1 TASDGSAKQK
11 VEEIKDIFG
20 SQTRLDKMIDI
31 CKILLKDEV
40 QEVKDNEPFLQEIV
54 ERVKPDVILT
64 DHILVIPS
72 LMCSSI
78 PWVLIMSCNPLS
90 FQCGIDEP
98 KLPPQGLGLPTN
110 GDPKEWSRIRQLLDK
125 SMSDGWTEYNSWL
138 VSKGIPSLPQY
149 KTIRCSPFLNIYIF
163 PEELD
168 YTDIR
173 QLPDNYHRFDHF
185 KRTAS
190 EETFEVPESLR
201 QKPGKLVYLSMG
213 SMGSGDIQLMKRL
226 VSILAKSKHRF
237 IVSKGV
243 FHEEYELAANMWGEK
258 YLPQIKILSIVD
270 LIITHGGNN
279 TLTETM
285 YFGKPF
291 LVMPLFFDQF
301 DNSQRI
307 VEKGFGLQLDP
318 YKCSETDLLQS
329 IDSLLNDQ
337 LLKQKLIKASQRI
350 QNEQNI
356 LKLPKL
362 LESIA
367 QQK

>member
-1 TASDGSAKQK
+1 MVLFSPINLVGPINASIGIGEVLRDFGHRVVFAVRSDWRGKLNVHGFEEEIIGSSDGTASDGSAKQK

-149 KTIRCSPFLNIYIF
+149 KTI
-163 PEELD
+163 
-168 YTDIR
+168 
-173 QLPDNYHRFDHF
+173 
-185 KRTAS
+185 
-190 EETFEVPESLR
+190 
-201 QKPGKLVYLSMG
+201 
-213 SMGSGDIQLMKRL
+213 
-226 VSILAKSKHRF
+226 
-237 IVSKGV
+237 
-243 FHEEYELAANMWGEK
+243 
-258 YLPQIKILSIVD
+258 
-270 LIITHGGNN
+270 
-279 TLTETM
+279 
-285 YFGKPF
+285 
-291 LVMPLFFDQF
+291 
-301 DNSQRI
+301 QR
-307 VEKGFGLQLDP
+307 D
-318 YKCSETDLLQS
+318 
-329 IDSLLNDQ
+329 
-337 LLKQKLIKASQRI
+337 
-350 QNEQNI
+350 
-356 LKLPKL
+356 
-362 LESIA
+362 
-367 QQK
+367 